1 MDTEFLDVIFK
12 PQQVNPPNFR
22 QGPDRPLPSDHYN
35 TLKSNVDVL
44 NLIQLGLT
52 LSNAAGNLP
61 DLGSGQRFTWQFN
74 FSDFDV
80 SRDPHAPDS
89 IKLLKNHEIDF
100 DKNRESRIDS
110 DQLAVAGLNALD
122 RRKLGKGFLATTW
135 VESAANSKPLV
146 GCFFS
151 TAQRL
156 VVQRLTK
163 LSARVEWYLPPPP
176 CLPPQSLIKSSIS
189 ISWKSA

>member
-122 RRKLGKGFLATTW
+122 RRKLGKGF
-135 VESAANSKPLV
+135 
-146 GCFFS
+146 
-151 TAQRL
+151 R
-156 VVQRLTK
+156 
-163 LSARVEWYLPPPP
+163 
-176 CLPPQSLIKSSIS
+176 
-189 ISWKSA
+189 